1 MDDENS
7 QAEGTIEGAVGYVRS
22 TDQQQQQQQQQPQ
35 LQQSQNSTIQQQQ
48 LLLQQQQPQI
58 HPHYENIYESIEQYN
73 AAAHGGA
80 IVGAAVAAVA
90 VAPINAA
97 NNANA
102 PAEEAQQQQQQ
113 QQQPS
118 VAQSQPQPQQALQ
131 QQQQPTN
138 ENNTQ
143 QQAKQSRLANNIN
156 YRNDLYDR
164 SNAININTGQANAGL
179 TASGVNTNNNYDIPR
194 SVRSGLGFRRNF
206 QLDLHAGKYNL
217 NLLLYSNPH
226 LFI

>member
-7 QAEGTIEGAVGYVRS
+7 QAEGTIEGAVGYVRN
-22 TDQQQQQQQQQPQ
+22 DQLQQQQQQQSQNNTNNQQQQQQQPQ
-35 LQQSQNSTIQQQQ
+35 
-48 LLLQQQQPQI
+48 QI

-80 IVGAAVAAVA
+80 VVGAAAVGIAAVA
-90 VAPINAA
+90 APINAA

-102 PAEEAQQQQQQ
+102 PAEESQQQLQ
-113 QQQPS
+113 QQQPAPL
-118 VAQSQPQPQQALQ
+118 AQPPQLPQA
-131 QQQQPTN
+131 TN

-143 QQAKQSRLANNIN
+143 QQTAKQSRLAANNIN

-164 SNAININTGQANAGL
+164 SNAININAVQGNAGL
-179 TASGVNTNNNYDIPR
+179 AAVGNSNNNNNYDIPR

-206 QLDLHAGKYNL
+206 QLDLHAGKTFL
-217 NLLLYSNPH
+217 KL
-226 LFI
+226 

>member
-1 MDDENS
+1 MKCLFNYYYRQAAIISLNGIVDDENS
-7 QAEGTIEGAVGYVRS
+7 QAEGTIEGAVGYVRNN
-22 TDQQQQQQQQQPQ
+22 DQQQQQQQQ
-35 LQQSQNSTIQQQQ
+35 SQNSTI
-48 LLLQQQQPQI
+48 QQQPQI

-80 IVGAAVAAVA
+80 IVGAAAAATIA
-90 VAPINAA
+90 VAPINVA

-113 QQQPS
+113 QS
-118 VAQSQPQPQQALQ
+118 AAAQLQSQPQQALQ
-131 QQQQPTN
+131 QQQQPSN

-143 QQAKQSRLANNIN
+143 QQSKQSRLANNIN

-164 SNAININTGQANAGL
+164 SNANNISTGQANTGL
-179 TASGVNTNNNYDIPR
+179 TAAGGNTNNNYDIPR

-206 QLDLHAGKYNL
+206 QLDLHAGK
-217 NLLLYSNPH
+217 
-226 LFI
+226 